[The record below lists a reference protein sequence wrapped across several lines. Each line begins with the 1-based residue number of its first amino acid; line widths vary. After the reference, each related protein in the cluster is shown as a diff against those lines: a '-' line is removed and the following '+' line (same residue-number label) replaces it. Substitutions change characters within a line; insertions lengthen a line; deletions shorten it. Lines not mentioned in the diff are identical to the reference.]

1 MARPMLSDFLRRLTR
16 GMAAETLAECSDREL
31 VHRAIDQHDEAS
43 LQAIINRHGAMVY
56 RVCWRILQHSQDTED
71 AFQATFLILAQK
83 LRTVRKQASL
93 ASWLHGV
100 ARRIALKAR
109 AQSDAR
115 RRREQIASSTASRLA
130 DDLTWGDLRAAL
142 DDELSRLPSNWRE
155 PLILCY
161 LEGHTQDEAAALLEC
176 SKSTLRR
183 RLDEART
190 ALGNR
195 LSARGLVLPGVL
207 SAVLL
212 SECQASASLTPNLI
226 ASLVNQANAALV
238 GRSLTAAS
246 PRVLALMKG
255 VRTTMFLTNFKPTV
269 ALALCVGL
277 AAAAGSGA
285 SLIRPESP
293 AASAENPPP
302 NLNQPEQIAAPKH
315 AAGIEKAAK
324 ESKEAPKALRVVVLD
339 PAGKPLEGAKV
350 HSSIWT
356 HEPNFKANHDY
367 LTDAEG
373 VAKIELPKSYYILR
387 IWASKKTYVSMF
399 SHWEQADLAS
409 GVKVPAEYK
418 IWLETPTSIGGRI
431 LDEQD
436 TPIVGAKVQ
445 VAVEKSSG
453 PVKGDGRIGYDT
465 WVAEGNDAVLSDAN
479 GRWHL
484 DNVPNQRDTEFRL
497 LVIHDDF
504 ISDTAWRGLQKLAG
518 TTSAQLFDK
527 TSVIRMK
534 KGVRVAGQV
543 TDPQGK
549 PIKGAIVVRGND
561 PYFSSTVDEFLT
573 DADGKFLLPAMQPA
587 EMAVTVVAPGFAPQ
601 LRHVT
606 LKDGLPAQDFQMQPG
621 KPIRLKF
628 VDASG
633 KPMTR
638 VGVRIDGWKGSKS
651 LQNVDHPKV
660 RKTGI
665 PYRPDKNGV
674 WEWTWAP
681 TDPVKLEVSA
691 IGGAP
696 VELEIGGGAPPR
708 TIVLKPEHR
717 IVGRVTDAATGKEIP
732 EFTIVPLNV
741 FRKDWISAER
751 GNGMQSKQG
760 RFEFLAERTD
770 HPLRLRI
777 EAPGYRSKTGPEF
790 RVGDDS
796 NRKQDFQLEPSP
808 PVAGTV
814 VDFTGRPVAGAMLS
828 IATPTEIIELDSDWN
843 NHKASTDPS
852 GRFSFPNPDEP
863 VTLIAEADAGF
874 AMGDFVKGRREIG
887 TMKLRPWAA
896 IRGQFLD
903 GGKPV
908 AGASVMVDF
917 IRIHSPELPMIQTS
931 KLQVTTDAE
940 GRFAFTRLPP
950 IPVALRVYLGPWRD
964 HGFRSGP
971 AVPLDLQPGQKL
983 EVNLGSGGAMVSGKV
998 QLTGKVPADLDCNF
1012 SLNYLVQR
1020 GPGITPPPEIAR
1032 LGFDA
1037 SKGWSDTWTKSAEGQ
1052 AFFGTLR
1059 HWFVKL
1065 APDGSYRI
1073 SGVPPGQYD
1082 LSVKIYAK
1090 PSGCLID
1097 PVARAVVPVTVTA
1110 RDVEKGQLT
1119 LLDIHAPVVPV
1130 PTIGDAPGL
1139 KFQGVDDTSETLT
1152 GSKGKLTLVHFWASW
1167 CGPCKQQLPAV
1178 RELQKHYASRG
1189 LAALSL
1195 SLDEDKTLW
1204 MEAMKR
1210 HDLAWPQGR
1219 VSATNAAGISS
1230 VPAYWLL
1237 DGEGKLVAKPNDTD
1251 ELAKE
1256 LAERFK

>member
-1 MARPMLSDFLRRLTR
+1 MARPVLGEFLRRLTR
-16 GMAAETLAECSDREL
+16 GMAAETLGECSDREL
-31 VHRAIDQHDEAS
+31 VHRALEDRDEAS

-56 RVCWRILQHSQDTED
+56 RVCWRVLQHSQDAED

-83 LRTVRKQASL
+83 LRTVRKQTSL

-100 ARRIALKAR
+100 ARRVARKAQ
-109 AQSDAR
+109 AQAGAR
-115 RRREQIASSTASRLA
+115 RRREKIVSSATRAIA
-130 DDLTWGDLRAAL
+130 DELTWGELRAAL
-142 DDELSRLPSNWRE
+142 DDELSRLQPSWRE

-161 LEGHTQDEAAALLEC
+161 LEGRTQDEAAALLAC

-190 ALGNR
+190 ALGDR
-195 LSARGLVLPGVL
+195 LSARGLILPGVL

-212 SECQASASLTPNLI
+212 SECQASAPLTPNLI
-226 ASLVNQANAALV
+226 ASLANQANAALL
-238 GRSLTAAS
+238 GRSLAATS

-255 VRTTMFLTNFKPTV
+255 VRTTMLLTNFKPTI
-269 ALALCVGL
+269 ALALCIGL
-277 AAAAGSGA
+277 AAAAVSGA
-285 SLIRPESP
+285 SLLRPESTV
-293 AASAENPPP
+293 SAENPPP
-302 NLNQPEQIAAPKH
+302 TLNQPEQVATPTQTPKV
-315 AAGIEKAAK
+315 EKKAA
-324 ESKEAPKALRVVVLD
+324 EEEDGAREIRVVVLD

-356 HEPNFKANHDY
+356 HEPNFKANHEY

-373 VAKIELPKSYYILR
+373 VAKIELPRTYYIVR

-399 SHWEQADLAS
+399 SHWEQAELAS
-409 GVKVPAEYK
+409 GVKLPAEYK

-431 LDEQD
+431 IDEQGK
-436 TPIVGAKVQ
+436 PIVGAKVR
-445 VAVEKSSG
+445 VAIGKSSG

-479 GRWHL
+479 GHWRL
-484 DNVPNQRDTEFRL
+484 DNVPNQRDIEFRL
-497 LVIHDDF
+497 LLVHENF
-504 ISDTAWRGLQKLAG
+504 ISDTHWQGLQKLAG
-518 TTSAQLFDK
+518 ITSAQLLDQ

-534 KGVRVAGQV
+534 KGIQVEGRV

-549 PIKGAIVVRGND
+549 SIKGAIVVRGND

-573 DADGKFLLPAMQPA
+573 DAEGKFLLPAMQPA
-587 EMAVTVVAPGFAPQ
+587 EMAVTVIAQGFAPQ

-606 LKDGLPAQDFQMQPG
+606 LKDGLAAQDFQMQPG

-628 VDASG
+628 VEASG
-633 KPMTR
+633 KPMTK

-651 LQNVDHPKV
+651 LQNVDHPTV

-665 PYRPDKNGV
+665 PYHPDKDGV

-696 VELEIGGGAPPR
+696 MELEICGGAPPR

-717 IVGRVTDAATGKEIP
+717 IVGRVTDSVTGKEIP

-751 GNGMQSKQG
+751 GNGKQSKQG
-760 RFEFLAERTD
+760 RFEFLADRTD

-814 VDFTGRPVAGAMLS
+814 IDSTGRPVAGAAIS

-843 NHKASTDPS
+843 NHKASTDAS
-852 GRFSFPNPDEP
+852 GRFSYPNPDEP

-874 AMGDFVKGRREIG
+874 AIGDFVKGRREIG
-887 TMKLRPWAA
+887 TMKLRPWTA
-896 IRGQFLD
+896 IRGQLLD

-908 AGASVMVDF
+908 GGATILVDF
-917 IRIHSPELPMIQTS
+917 IRIHSLELPIIQTT
-931 KLQVTTDAE
+931 KLQVMTDAE
-940 GRFAFTRLPP
+940 GRFTFARMPP
-950 IPVALRVYLGPWRD
+950 IPVSLRVYLGPWRD
-964 HGFRSGP
+964 QGFRSGP
-971 AVPLDLQPGQKL
+971 AVPLDLQPGQNL

-998 QLTGKVPADLDCNF
+998 QLTGKVPADLDCSF

-1020 GPGITPPPEIAR
+1020 GPGIAPPPEIAQ

-1037 SKGWSDTWTKSAEGQ
+1037 SKGWSDTWSKSAEGQ

-1090 PSGCLID
+1090 PTGCLID
-1097 PVARAVVPVTVTA
+1097 PVAQAVVPVTVTA
-1110 RDVEKGQLT
+1110 RDVEQGQIT
-1119 LLDIHAPVVPV
+1119 LLDINAPVVPV
-1130 PTIGDAPGL
+1130 PAIGDAPGL
-1139 KFQGVDDTSETLT
+1139 KFQTVEGTIENLA
-1152 GSKGKLTLVHFWASW
+1152 GSKGRLTLVHFWASW

-1178 RELQKHYASRG
+1178 QKLQQQFASRG
-1189 LAALSL
+1189 LTTLSV
-1195 SLDEDKTLW
+1195 SLDEDKALW
-1204 MEAMKR
+1204 IEAMKS
-1210 HDLAWPQGR
+1210 HNLTWPQGR

-1237 DGEGKLVAKPNDTD
+1237 DAAGKIVAKPIDTD

-1256 LAERFK
+1256 LAERLK